1 MRKFSVSLPVSAM
14 IVKQSKN
21 FTTAKILKKVCKK
34 LFVTVTILS
43 PNLLLNDCCFKIIVD
58 TRKITENFHMTKV
71 TFLHH
76 FCRWA
81 LTLYYSNSWAHCCIC
96 STYVTLRHHVDVK
109 TSLALP
115 YVHIGAFMFTNT
127 WRHFQTCARTGWEKE
142 PQRPAF
148 TCKTCSTFEPRH
160 WSTRLNTLIC

>member
-14 IVKQSKN
+14 IVKQGKN
-21 FTTAKILKKVCKK
+21 FTTAKIVKKVCKT
-34 LFVTVTILS
+34 LFVTVSILS

-81 LTLYYSNSWAHCCIC
+81 FTFSIQIFEHIALFALLMWRYII
-96 STYVTLRHHVDVK
+96 
-109 TSLALP
+109 TSML
-115 YVHIGAFMFTNT
+115 
-127 WRHFQTCARTGWEKE
+127 K
-142 PQRPAF
+142 
-148 TCKTCSTFEPRH
+148 RH
-160 WSTRLNTLIC
+160 WHYGKLCKGVL